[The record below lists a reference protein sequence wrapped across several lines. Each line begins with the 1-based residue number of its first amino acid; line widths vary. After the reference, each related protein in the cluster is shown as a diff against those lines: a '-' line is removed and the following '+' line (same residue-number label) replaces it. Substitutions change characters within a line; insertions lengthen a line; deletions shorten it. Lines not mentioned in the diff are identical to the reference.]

1 LGHRQSKLF
10 LVKSFPGGM
19 NRELPAFRTGE
30 TIPESGIYRVVHREH
45 RLPHEVTLLRNEIFP
60 KCAKCHDDVSFELI
74 RGVAFAEEQQGQQIR
89 LYELPVL
96 DDERSIAV

>member
-1 LGHRQSKLF
+1 
-10 LVKSFPGGM
+10 M
-19 NRELPAFRTGE
+19 NRELLAFRTGE

-60 KCAKCHDDVSFELI
+60 KCAKCHDDVSFELV